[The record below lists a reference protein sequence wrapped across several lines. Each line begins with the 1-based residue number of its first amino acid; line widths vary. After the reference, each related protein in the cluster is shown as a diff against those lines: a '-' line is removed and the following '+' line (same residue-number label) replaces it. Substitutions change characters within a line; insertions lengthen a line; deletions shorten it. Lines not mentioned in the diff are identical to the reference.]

1 MMNLWLTACFWLAA
15 LVVVYTF
22 LLYPFLIA
30 LAARSGRRALS
41 NSGPAAGGVSI
52 ILSVRNEQAHLNR
65 RLEEL
70 VQLVAIAHVPGE
82 IILISDGS
90 TDDTAAIAKNFAD
103 RGVRLI
109 EWTDNRGKAAALNCG
124 VSAAQFEII
133 ALADAR
139 QRWSA
144 DALEKLLVCF
154 RDPWV
159 GAVSGELVLES
170 QSGVLAGVGLYWRFE
185 KWLRN
190 QEARFHS
197 QIGVTGAICAVRRE
211 LFRPIP
217 AGTILDDV
225 YWPMQVVM
233 QGRRVVFQGEAKAF
247 DQLPECSGD
256 EFRRKIRTLV
266 GNFQLLVCCP
276 ALLLP
281 WRNPMWWQFLSH
293 KVLRLVTPWALL
305 ITLGTS
311 GLLPGAY
318 YRILCAVQVLGI
330 GCGILGL
337 LPGLALRSRALSTAG
352 SFLLL
357 QTAAWLAFWYWILGR
372 SGKVWS
378 QPTSS
383 ISPADVVGQP

>member
-1 MMNLWLTACFWLAA
+1 MVFWMTVCFWLAA
-15 LVVVYTF
+15 MIVVYT
-22 LLYPFLIA
+22 LLVYPALIA
-30 LAARSGRRALS
+30 LAARSGSRALGDS
-41 NSGPAAGGVSI
+41 SPAPSGVSI
-52 ILSVRNEQAHLNR
+52 VLSARNEEANLDR
-65 RLEEL
+65 RLQEL
-70 VQLVAIAHVPGE
+70 VQFLATSHVPGE
-82 IILISDGS
+82 ILLISDGS
-90 TDDTAAIAKNFAD
+90 TDATAAIARGYAD

-109 EWTDNRGKAAALNCG
+109 EWTKNRGKAAALNCG
-124 VSAAQFEII
+124 VSAAQFEIV

-139 QRWSA
+139 QRWSP
-144 DALEKLLVCF
+144 DALEKLMLCF
-154 RDPWV
+154 RDPSV

-170 QSGVLAGVGLYWRFE
+170 QPGVLAGVGLYWRFE

-190 QEARFHS
+190 QEARIHS

-233 QGRRVVFQGEAKAF
+233 QGKRVVFQSEAKAY
-247 DQLPECSGD
+247 DQLPTRSAD

-266 GNFQLLVCCP
+266 GNFQLLVRCP

-281 WRNPMWWQFLSH
+281 WRNPVWWQFLSH

-305 ITLGTS
+305 ITLVVS
-311 GLLPGAY
+311 GLMPGAF
-318 YRILCAVQVLGI
+318 YRSLFAVQVLGI
-330 GCGILGL
+330 GCGVLGL
-337 LPGLALRSRALSTAG
+337 FPGLAKRNRLLSAAG

-357 QTAAWLAFWYWILGR
+357 QSAAWLAFWYWILGR

-378 QPTSS
+378 QPTSTT
-383 ISPADVVGQP
+383 SPADAAGQP